1 MSYLLVLAL
10 VAFGLPLAIGFS
22 QRVRREVHTQAM
34 SQASFVALAADR
46 LVEDDDRAAL
56 QQLVV
61 SAAHDARGRVLIVDG
76 AGRILADSF
85 GTTTIGVSYRTRPEI
100 ALALRGR
107 RVQTERESRTL
118 GERLLVT
125 ALPIHGSTPIG
136 AVRIS
141 QTTAAITRAVRRNV
155 LGLGIVA
162 FAVLLFGLLV
172 AIVLARRLSEPL
184 RRLEVAAGRV
194 ADGDLSTRVEE
205 AGPREQR
212 SLARAFNAMTARV
225 ARTLSAQQDFVA
237 DASHHLR
244 TPLAGVRLRLEAL
257 GADAGEGEGRTH
269 VDAAIGELDRLSGM
283 IDELLALS
291 QTGERDAP
299 GELLAME
306 EVVEDALERWRPA
319 LTGRGQS
326 LAYDPGDGAR
336 SDTFVMARS
345 DIDRVLDV
353 LLDNAGRYAPAGSV
367 ITVVRDGTD
376 VAVLDEGPGVA
387 DDELE
392 TVFERFARGSVGR
405 RSGPGS
411 GLGLPLAREL
421 ARRWDGDVTIT
432 AGEPGGARATV
443 IVPSAHVV

>member
-10 VAFGLPLAIGFS
+10 VAFGVPLALGFS
-22 QRVRREVHTQAM
+22 QRVRREVRTQAM

-46 LVEDDDRAAL
+46 LVEDGDRADL
-56 QQLVV
+56 QRLVV
-61 SAAHDARGRVLIVDG
+61 SAGRDARGRVLIVNG
-76 AGRILADSF
+76 AGTIIADSV
-85 GTTTIGVSYRTRPEI
+85 GTGTVGVSYRSRPEI

-107 RVQTERESRTL
+107 HVQTERESQTL

-125 ALPIHGSTPIG
+125 ALPIHDTDPIG

-141 QTTAAITRAVRRNV
+141 QTTAAIGRAVRRNMI
-155 LGLGIVA
+155 GLAIVA
-162 FAVLLFGLLV
+162 FAVLAFGLMV
-172 AIVLARRLSEPL
+172 AVVLARRLSEPL
-184 RRLEVAAGRV
+184 RRLELAAGRV
-194 ADGDLSTRVEE
+194 AEGDVLTRVEE
-205 AGPREQR
+205 TGPREQR

-244 TPLAGVRLRLEAL
+244 TPLAGLRLRLEAL
-257 GADAGEGEGRTH
+257 TADELPPEGRDH
-269 VDAAIGELDRLSGM
+269 VGAAIGELDRLSEM
-283 IDELLALS
+283 IDELLVLS

-319 LTGRGQS
+319 LAGREQS

-336 SDTFVMARS
+336 SDTFVMARG
-345 DIDRVLDV
+345 DVDRVLDV
-353 LLDNAGRYAPAGSV
+353 LLENASRYAPEGST
-367 ITVVRDGTD
+367 ITVARDGT
-376 VAVLDEGPGVA
+376 VVSVLDCGPGLA
-387 DDELE
+387 ENECE
-392 TVFERFARGSVGR
+392 TVFERFTRGAAGR

-421 ARRWDGDVTIT
+421 ARRWG
-432 AGEPGGARATV
+432 GEVAIGNRPAGGARASVTV
-443 IVPSAHVV
+443 PPVHGG